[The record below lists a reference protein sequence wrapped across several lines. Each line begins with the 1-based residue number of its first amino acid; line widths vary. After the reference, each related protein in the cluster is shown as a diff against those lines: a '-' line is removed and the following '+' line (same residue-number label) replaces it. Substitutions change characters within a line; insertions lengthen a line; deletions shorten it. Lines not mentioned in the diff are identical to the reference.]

1 MNYLKEVAQVDPT
14 IYYSQ
19 PKLNLTSTNT
29 HSNRV
34 KINIENIEAVETA
47 NHSNASSARSERSE
61 RMTTKILPPVIMSH
75 KHLVAAQ
82 HHSSSHNNV
91 SSSTAVIPSQTAP
104 FLNSTQST
112 LHSRVVKK
120 LSSGSNTDR
129 NSQSV
134 DILQRRTLI
143 TLPPIQKN
151 SVITG
156 DMIGNQLAVES
167 PLKINNANA
176 ASAHNQNNAT

>member
-1 MNYLKEVAQVDPT
+1 MHYLKEVLQVDPT

-19 PKLNLTSTNT
+19 PKLNLISTNT
-29 HSNRV
+29 QSNRV

-47 NHSNASSARSERSE
+47 YHSNASSARSERSE

-82 HHSSSHNNV
+82 HN
-91 SSSTAVIPSQTAP
+91 SSSTVIASQTAP

-120 LSSGSNTDR
+120 LSSGNTDR
-129 NSQSV
+129 NPPPV
-134 DILQRRTLI
+134 DIFQRRTLI

-156 DMIGNQLAVES
+156 DMIGSQLAVES

-176 ASAHNQNNAT
+176 TSAHNQNNATQ